1 MALFDRLS
9 KGVAKAAEQA
19 KFEADKLVRV
29 NKLNAEV
36 SELEKQITQTL
47 VGVGRQALELVER
60 GVIPMPSELEGMA
73 SQVQQM
79 ESQLAAKR
87 AELEAAKASKYEDMV
102 GAAPEAAAAAPEEG
116 AQFCPNCGEKVQQG
130 AKFCPSCGQKIGA

>member
-29 NKLNAEV
+29 NKLNTEV

-60 GVIPMPSELEGMA
+60 GVIPMPPELEGMA

-87 AELEAAKASKYEDMV
+87 AELEAAKASKYEDIV
-102 GAAPEAAAAAPEEG
+102 GAAPGAAVAAPEEG
-116 AQFCPNCGEKVQQG
+116 GQFCPNCGEKVQQG